1 MKVWIYETSDGRFN
15 CELESDSI
23 DSIPEAYATSQ
34 FTSFEAL
41 ANKRPY
47 GMKATFIVDSETP
60 PTEEQLAFNPNALP
74 TIVGHYELLDN
85 EDLDAYAKLSL
96 LAKARQERDALLAAC
111 DWTQVPDSPLSPED
125 KATWAIYRQNL
136 RNMPQNQSVETIYS
150 YSDWVFPS
158 KPE

>member
-1 MKVWIYETSDGRFN
+1 MKFWIYETIDGRFN
-15 CELESDSI
+15 CELVDV
-23 DSIPEAYATSQ
+23 IPEAYATAQ

-60 PTEEQLAFNPNALP
+60 PTEEQLAFNPDALP
-74 TIVGHYELLDN
+74 TIVGHYELRDN

-96 LAKARQERDALLAAC
+96 LARARQERDSLLAAC
-111 DWTQVPDSPLSPED
+111 DWTQVPDSPLSPEA
-125 KATWAIYRQNL
+125 KAAWANYRQNL
-136 RNMPQNQSVETIYS
+136 RDMPQEQSVETIYS
-150 YSDWVFPS
+150 YNDYVWPT